1 MEAPSILS
9 SGPVAAGGQRT
20 TRYGGDGREGPVYQG
35 YGGRSGRSRTTKD
48 NRECRVMAPRAGF
61 EPATN
66 RLTAEFPGVAA
77 RRIPLRNSVHRAVM
91 ACKSLTIV
99 LHGVASPSPRTHP
112 ICCHH
117 APKQQG
123 PSTTLPP

>member
-91 ACKSLTIV
+91 ACKSPTILYPPV
-99 LHGVASPSPRTHP
+99 PSLCPPTHP
-112 ICCHH
+112 LCS
-117 APKQQG
+117 P
-123 PSTTLPP
+123 PLPPPH